1 MNWPTAALALAAVPA
16 LAASQAQPSAASV
29 DGLPVGVLPP
39 QQLPAKGCGA
49 YFWSATPTRA
59 LIAMLSADPARI
71 RFAPQGKVTDLERVA
86 QTGAGDFGFLSH
98 TDYAGGDWRVSVEM
112 EIVRRGDLTQGAVT
126 EGATLTIARDGADT
140 VVVPV
145 IGIIGCNS

>member
-1 MNWPTAALALAAVPA
+1 MIWAIAALALAAVPA
-16 LAASQAQPSAASV
+16 VSTSQAQPGAVSV

-39 QQLPAKGCGA
+39 QPLPARGCGA

-59 LIAMLSADPARI
+59 LIAMLSAEPARL
-71 RFAPQGKVTDLERVA
+71 RFAPQGQVTDLDRIA
-86 QTGAGDFGFLSH
+86 QSGAGDFGFLAH
-98 TDYAGGDWRVSVEM
+98 TDYAGVDWRVSVEM
-112 EIVRRGDLTQGAVT
+112 EIVRRGDLTQGALT
-126 EGATLTIARDGADT
+126 ENATLTIARASGDT